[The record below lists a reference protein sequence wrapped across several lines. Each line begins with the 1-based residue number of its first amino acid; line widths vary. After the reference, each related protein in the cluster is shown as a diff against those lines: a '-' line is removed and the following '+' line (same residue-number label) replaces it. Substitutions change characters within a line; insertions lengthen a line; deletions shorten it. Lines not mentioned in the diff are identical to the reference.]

1 MCVCVY
7 YICIYIPKQ
16 MSFSDLTNS
25 CNIKILSNHLYKL
38 LLGLILYGYRFQK
51 CLFDFSVRVSLS

>member
-1 MCVCVY
+1 MCVYVY
-7 YICIYIPKQ
+7 IIYVYIPKQ

-38 LLGLILYGYRFQK
+38 LLDLILYGYKFQK
-51 CLFDFSVRVSLS
+51 CLS